1 MIEAGIVP
9 ASVLGDVDVA
19 GHSLRVQVSAGAVL
33 QRVQDTDVDEM
44 IVKADLALR
53 VLGKDQDPPGFLI
66 GSSWM
71 ILILLTL
78 LFGYDVNY
86 AAFSSDNPYVQEKVQ
101 PLTEKLS
108 KLCVDSGLRK
118 LRQDVEGKVYPVYDD
133 SPIWVEIEEPED

>member
-1 MIEAGIVP
+1 M
-9 ASVLGDVDVA
+9 
-19 GHSLRVQVSAGAVL
+19 
-33 QRVQDTDVDEM
+33 QDQTQTGNTQENEQGRM
-44 IVKADLALR
+44 S
-53 VLGKDQDPPGFLI
+53 PGFLI

-86 AAFSSDNPYVQEKVQ
+86 AAFSSVNPYVQEKVQ